1 MNLKEIV
8 SKMIL
13 EEKAGMCSGSDFWH
27 TKAVERLDVPAIMV
41 SDGPHGLRK
50 QADQGD
56 HLGVNESIKAVC
68 FPTACATS
76 SSFDRTLLKEL
87 GETLGKECQ
96 AEDLAVVLG
105 PAVNIKRSP
114 LCGRNFE
121 YLSED
126 PYVAGELATAYIQG
140 VQSQNVG
147 VSIKHFAANNQEH
160 ERMSGSSEIDERT
173 FREIYLPAFETAVKE
188 AKPWTVMCSYNKI
201 NGVFASENK
210 CLLTDILRDEWGFDG
225 FVMSDWG
232 AVSDRVAGVIAG
244 LELEMPSSCGTND
257 QEIVKAVKDGTL
269 SEKVLD
275 TAVERILR
283 IVFLYAQNRK
293 KEQFDRD
300 ADHNK
305 AVEIAKQ
312 CIVLLKNE
320 DEILPFAEGEEG
332 IALIGGFAEK
342 PRFQGGGS
350 SHINSHKVPS
360 GVETMK
366 KYGAVKYAEGFSAT
380 ADVVDEKLFKEAV
393 ETAKA
398 AKKVVV
404 FAGLPDSFESEGY
417 DRHHMRL
424 PDCQNQLIEEILKV
438 QKNVVVVLHN
448 GSPVELPWEDQV
460 KGIVEA
466 YLCGEGVAEA
476 VADILYGKA
485 NPCGKLAETFPIKLE
500 DNPSYLNFPGT
511 GGKVN
516 YTEGVFVGYR
526 YYDTKKMAVRYPFGY
541 GLSYTSF
548 EISNLRLN
556 KTFMKESENIE
567 VSVDVKN
574 TGSMAGKEV
583 VQLYVKDTTGAAMR
597 PEKELK
603 GFEAVKLNPGE
614 TKTVVMKLNKRSFAW
629 YNEEIKDW
637 YAASGDYV
645 IQVGNSSRNIV
656 AEAVVHYTS
665 ETKLP
670 FVVTKDTTL
679 GDLLLHE
686 ELKDYTR
693 KNLMS
698 KMGVL
703 VSDEETME
711 ANTAAAEAITEEMQ
725 EAMVRYMPLR
735 SLRSFDN
742 FPNQDM
748 EKVVDELNAL
758 LSGRNGDLKSI

>member
-1 MNLKEIV
+1 MQIKEII
-8 SKMIL
+8 SNMTL

-56 HLGVNESIKAVC
+56 HLGVNESIVAVC

-76 SSFDRTLLKEL
+76 CTFDRKLMKEL

-96 AEDLAVVLG
+96 AEDLAVLLG

-126 PYVAGELATAYIQG
+126 PYVAGELSAAYIRG

-147 VSIKHFAANNQEH
+147 TSIKHFAANNQEH

-173 FREIYLPAFETAVKE
+173 FREIYLPAFETAVKK
-188 AKPWTVMCSYNKI
+188 AQPWTVMCSYNRI

-210 CLLTDILRDEWGFDG
+210 RLLTDILRDEWGFEG
-225 FVMSDWG
+225 VVVSDWG

-244 LELEMPSSCGTND
+244 LELEMPSSNGTND
-257 QEIVKAVKDGTL
+257 KNIVQAVRDGVL
-269 SEKVLD
+269 SEAVLD
-275 TAVERILR
+275 TAVERILK
-283 IVFLYAQNRK
+283 IVFQYMEHRQA
-293 KEQFDRD
+293 EAFDRE
-300 ADHNK
+300 ADHKK
-305 AVEIAKQ
+305 AVEVAKQ
-312 CIVLLKNE
+312 CMVLLKNE
-320 DEILPFAEGEEG
+320 DGILPLKEGEDD

-350 SHINSHKVPS
+350 SHINSYKVPS

-380 ADVVDEKLFKEAV
+380 ADVIDEQMFREAI

-398 AKKVVV
+398 AKKVIV

-417 DRHHMRL
+417 DRSHMRL
-424 PDCQNQLIEEILKV
+424 PNCQNQLIEEILKV
-438 QKNVVVVLHN
+438 QQNVIVVLHN
-448 GSPVELPWEDQV
+448 GSPVELPWADRV

-476 VADILYGKA
+476 LADILYGKA
-485 NPCGKLAETFPIKLE
+485 NPCGKLAETFPLKLE

-516 YTEGVFVGYR
+516 YAEGVFVGYR

-548 EISNLRLN
+548 EISNLRLS
-556 KTFMKESENIE
+556 KTSVKESETVE
-567 VSVDVKN
+567 VRVDVKN

-583 VQLYVKDTTGAAMR
+583 VQLYVKDTTGAAIR

-603 GFEAVKLNPGE
+603 GFEAVSLNPDE
-614 TKTVVMKLNKRSFAW
+614 TKTVVMELDKRSFAW
-629 YNEEIKDW
+629 YNETIKNW
-637 YAASGDYV
+637 YAATGDYV
-645 IQVGNSSRNIV
+645 IMVGNSSRDIA
-656 AEAVVHYTS
+656 AEATVQYIS

-679 GDLLLHE
+679 GELLQHE
-686 ELKDYTR
+686 ELKEYTR
-693 KNLMS
+693 QNLMCR
-698 KMGVL
+698 MGVL

-711 ANTAAAEAITEEMQ
+711 ENAAAAEAITEEMQ
-725 EAMVRYMPLR
+725 EAMVRYMPIR

-742 FPNQDM
+742 FPNEDM
-748 EKVVDELNAL
+748 EKAVEELNKI
-758 LSGRNGDLKSI
+758 SSSKP